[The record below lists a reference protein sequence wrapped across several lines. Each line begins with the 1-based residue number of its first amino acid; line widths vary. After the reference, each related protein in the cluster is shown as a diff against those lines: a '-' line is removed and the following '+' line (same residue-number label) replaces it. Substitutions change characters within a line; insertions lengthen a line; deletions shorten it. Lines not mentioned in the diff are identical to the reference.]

1 MVWDLIGIGAAHAA
15 NGAPAQPSIWVQI
28 LPLLAILVIF
38 YFLIIRPQTKKMK
51 QHKEMVSNL
60 SAGDEVVTG
69 GGLMGRVVKAQ
80 EDALLVQLADNVRV
94 WSQRDSIQTVLPK
107 GTLKD

>member
-1 MVWDLIGIGAAHAA
+1 MVWDLVGIGAAHAA
-15 NGAPAQPSIWVQI
+15 NGAPQEPSIWVQLI
-28 LPLLAILVIF
+28 PLIAILVIF

-51 QHKEMVSNL
+51 QHREMVGNV

-69 GGLMGRVVKAQ
+69 GGLMGRVVKA
-80 EDALLVQLADNVRV
+80 EDDALLVQLGENVRV
-94 WSQRDSIQTVLPK
+94 WAQRDSIQTVLPK

>member
-1 MVWDLIGIGAAHAA
+1 MVWDLVGIGTANAA
-15 NGAPAQPSIWVQI
+15 NGAPQEPSIWVQLI
-28 LPLLAILVIF
+28 PLIAILVIF

-51 QHKEMVSNL
+51 QHREMVSNVA
-60 SAGDEVVTG
+60 AGDEVVTG

-80 EDALLVQLADNVRV
+80 EDALLIQLAENVRV
-94 WSQRDSIQTVLPK
+94 WAQRDSLQTVLPK